1 MRAGLNSFYTR
12 GARWARETT
21 NSKFN
26 LSLQMGPSSHILLKH
41 FCFSLSRSEKVFFG
55 PSAQGL
61 HFFGLSS
68 LRRHEL
74 ALGATIGGVFSFQRS
89 SKHQVNN
96 ILLTYFW
103 SIASIR
109 TKSTFEW
116 SSHKQRYKLWDSS
129 VGEWMTKMR
138 ESVGGPQEFVHQD
151 SKIKT

>member
-1 MRAGLNSFYTR
+1 MRAGLNPFYTR

-26 LSLQMGPSSHILLKH
+26 LSLQMGPASHILMKH

-74 ALGATIGGVFSFQRS
+74 ALGATVGGS
-89 SKHQVNN
+89 SHSKGPQN
-96 ILLTYFW
+96 
-103 SIASIR
+103 
-109 TKSTFEW
+109 TKSTTFPYLFLKHCKY
-116 SSHKQRYKLWDSS
+116 SHKKHLRMKQPQ
-129 VGEWMTKMR
+129 TK
-138 ESVGGPQEFVHQD
+138 V
-151 SKIKT
+151 